1 MSSDE
6 IKNEENATGRRK
18 FVWGAGVLSM
28 MAIVAGVLK
37 LPFLSRKKILA
48 GNLEGKTKMVKM
60 LTEDGRLVEID
71 EALLTESR
79 KKLTN
84 SELQNWIKK

>member
-1 MSSDE
+1 MNSDE

-18 FVWGAGVLSM
+18 FVWGASVLSM

-48 GNLEGKTKMVKM
+48 GNTESKTKMVKM